1 MPRKHMRLH
10 IPLNIVTLP
19 SELHV
24 FCVQHALPQVVRAM
38 AAPQLF
44 GGGGGGE
51 LVVDICCLQVVA
63 VKHLP
68 IFLLWNFALLG
79 QTLPLWHMLLHIP
92 LYVVV
97 EPSALHVLRAQHEL
111 PQLVFTRSTP

>member
-44 GGGGGGE
+44 GGGGGGPVGGGGGE
-51 LVVDICCLQVVA
+51 LCFLHVVS

-68 IFLLWNFALLG
+68 TFAL
-79 QTLPLWHMLLHIP
+79 
-92 LYVVV
+92 
-97 EPSALHVLRAQHEL
+97 
-111 PQLVFTRSTP
+111 